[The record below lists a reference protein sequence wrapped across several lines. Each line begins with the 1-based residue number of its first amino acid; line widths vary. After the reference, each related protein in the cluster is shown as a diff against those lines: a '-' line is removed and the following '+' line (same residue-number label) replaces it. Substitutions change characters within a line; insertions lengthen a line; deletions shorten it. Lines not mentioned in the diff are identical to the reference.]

1 MTWNAEQDQIGRCDF
16 LDVLE
21 EASVSRQ
28 RVDVEL
34 RSGRRFHDRVSDVI
48 TEKGREF
55 VEFEMN
61 GRVPLEEVKAC
72 TRAQIEHTYP
82 TEMGPSTS
90 SG

>member
-1 MTWNAEQDQIGRCDF
+1 MTWKAEQDDIGRCDF

-21 EASVSRQ
+21 EAAGSRQ

-34 RSGRRFHDRVSDVI
+34 KAGRRFHDRISDVV
-48 TEKGREF
+48 TEGGKDY

-61 GRVPLEEVKAC
+61 GRVAVEDVKSC

-82 TEMGPSTS
+82 TDTGAI
-90 SG
+90 